1 MATESTGRR
10 ITERIEIFPGHWI
23 EVTPAIKKKAGVRKT
38 QRVVATLM
46 GETVAAAG
54 RLVRDGNGG
63 VKYPVLMLDEAVRIA
78 EREGLKKA
86 VKVTGI
92 PRASIDLR
100 RRQLRRKQGK
110 TRVLAKGSRYTL
122 AQKQA
127 CVRLAK
133 ELMASD
139 EIVKTPVACALPTCK
154 GMPYVVKRYKWP
166 HRKAFI
172 EAGRRLGMNGRS
184 IEWMYIQGTIPL
196 TQQPSGL

>member
-1 MATESTGRR
+1 MSR

-23 EVTPAIKKKAGVRKT
+23 EVTPAIKKKAGVRKS

-54 RLVRDGNGG
+54 RLVRDGKGN

-78 EREGLKKA
+78 EKEGLKRAAKE
-86 VKVTGI
+86 TGI
-92 PRASIDLR
+92 KEHSIDLR
-100 RRQLRRKQGK
+100 NRQLRRKQGK
-110 TRVLAKGSRYTL
+110 SRVMAQGSRYTL

-133 ELMASD
+133 ELMASN
-139 EIVKTPVACALPTCK
+139 EIIQKSAKCYHYTYTH
-154 GMPYVVKRYKWP
+154 KRYKWS
-166 HRKAFI
+166 HRRAFI

-184 IEWMYIQGTIPL
+184 IEWMYVQGTIPL
-196 TQQPSGL
+196 TQQPSGA

>member
-1 MATESTGRR
+1 MN
-10 ITERIEIFPGHWI
+10 TERIEIFPGHWI
-23 EVTPAIKKKAGVRKT
+23 EVTPAIKKKAGVRKS

-54 RLVRDGNGG
+54 RLVRDGNRG
-63 VKYPVLMLDEAVRIA
+63 VKYPVLMLDEAVSIA

-92 PRASIDLR
+92 KEHSIDLR
-100 RRQLRRKQGK
+100 SRQLRRKQGK
-110 TRVLAKGSRYTL
+110 TKVRAVGSRYTL

-133 ELMASD
+133 ELMASN
-139 EIVKTPVACALPTCK
+139 EIKERSRLSTLPHCK
-154 GMPYVVKRYKWP
+154 GMPYVHRRYKWS
-166 HRKAFI
+166 HRSAFI

-184 IEWMYIQGTIPL
+184 IEWMYVQGTIPL
-196 TQQPSGL
+196 TQQPSGA

>member
-23 EVTPAIKKKAGVRKT
+23 EVTPAIKKKAGIRKS

-54 RLVRDGNGG
+54 RIVRDGVGSR
-63 VKYPVLMLDEAVRIA
+63 KHPILMLDEAASIA
-78 EREGLKKA
+78 EREGIKKA
-86 VKVTGI
+86 ARVTGI
-92 PRASIDLR
+92 NEHSIDLR
-100 RRQLRRKQGK
+100 CRQLRRKRGK
-110 TRVLAKGSRYTL
+110 AKVRDAGVRYTL

-133 ELMASD
+133 ELMASN
-139 EIVKTPVACALPTCK
+139 EIVQKTERCYNR
-154 GMPYVVKRYKWP
+154 PYIRKRYKWS
-166 HRKAFI
+166 HGSAFI

-196 TQQPSGL
+196 TQQPSGR